1 MLYYSRIDKSKG
13 TDPANSNSSKECII
27 CHYWFFNHGFNFQDS
42 ECNGCNDLAMLCLNM
57 SDINIITV
65 KNFDYRCII
74 HDISKSEAMNL
85 LKNPCLKIM
94 AIYKNACPI
103 NQY

>member
-1 MLYYSRIDKSKG
+1 MLYYGRIDKRKG

-42 ECNGCNDLAMLCLNM
+42 ECKGCNVLAMLCLNM

-65 KNFDYRCII
+65 KKF
-74 HDISKSEAMNL
+74 
-85 LKNPCLKIM
+85 
-94 AIYKNACPI
+94 
-103 NQY
+103 